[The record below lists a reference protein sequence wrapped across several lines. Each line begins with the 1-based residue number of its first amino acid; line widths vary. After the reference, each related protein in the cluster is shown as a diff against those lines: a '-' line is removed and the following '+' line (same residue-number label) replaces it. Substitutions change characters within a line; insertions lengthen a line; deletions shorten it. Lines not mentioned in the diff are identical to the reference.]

1 MRSYSSED
9 EDRFTTG
16 AFSEGPPCSNTG
28 ERGWREDTS
37 DGDPSGGGDPD
48 DIGGGVLVALGE
60 EFPSAE
66 GERER
71 LEPLL
76 FSIIG
81 KLRARKENPKRL
93 KEKERK

>member
-1 MRSYSSED
+1 
-9 EDRFTTG
+9 
-16 AFSEGPPCSNTG
+16 
-28 ERGWREDTS
+28 
-37 DGDPSGGGDPD
+37 
-48 DIGGGVLVALGE
+48 VALGE

-93 KEKERK
+93 KEKESEMVPNAERGRYL